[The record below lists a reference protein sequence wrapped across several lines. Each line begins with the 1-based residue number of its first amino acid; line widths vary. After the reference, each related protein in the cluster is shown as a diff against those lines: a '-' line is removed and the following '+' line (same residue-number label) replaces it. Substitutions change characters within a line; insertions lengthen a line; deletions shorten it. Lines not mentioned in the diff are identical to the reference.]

1 MGIGVSVVLMAVGA
15 VMTFA
20 LEANLEGID
29 LDTVGIILMIAGA
42 VGLLLS
48 MLFWRDAAP
57 WGGRGRTVVR
67 EEHVLEHRALS
78 RPTPQGR
85 LVPSLL
91 RPSSSDG
98 RATHS

>member
-48 MLFWRDAAP
+48 LLFWRDAAP
-57 WGGRGRTVVR
+57 WAGRGRTVVR
-67 EEHVLEHRALS
+67 EEHVL
-78 RPTPQGR
+78 
-85 LVPSLL
+85 
-91 RPSSSDG
+91 
-98 RATHS
+98 